1 MRIYVHDSEGKRV
14 VDADESATLV
24 DVTGAEAGVKIWAE
38 DAAEPLAA
46 DATVAAIA
54 AIGESDVAAVHL
66 GKGQITVTVTFGHET
81 KSESFGPG
89 TKIDKVLDWA
99 TGRDGFNIPA
109 GDRDDLVLRLTGST
123 EPLDPDTHI
132 GTLARKGDKLA
143 LDLVPGDKFAG

>member
-14 VDADESATLV
+14 VEADEAATLV

-46 DATVAAIA
+46 DATVATIA
-54 AIGESDVAAVHL
+54 ERDVAAVHL
-66 GKGQITVTVTFGHET
+66 GKALITVTVTFGHET

-99 TGRDGFNIPA
+99 TGRDGFNIPS
-109 GDRDDLVLRLTGST
+109 GDRDDLVLRLQGST

-132 GTLARKGDKLA
+132 GTLARKGDTLA

>member
-14 VDADESATLV
+14 VEADADATLAE
-24 DVTGAEAGVKIWAE
+24 VTGSEPGVKIWAE

-46 DATVAAIA
+46 DATVAALTDR
-54 AIGESDVAAVHL
+54 DVAAVHV
-66 GKGQITVTVTFGHET
+66 GKGQITVTVTFGPET

-99 TGRDGFNIPA
+99 TGRDGFDIPE
-109 GDRDDLVLRLTGST
+109 GDRDDLVLRLHAST
-123 EPLDPDTHI
+123 DPLDPDTHI
-132 GTLARKGDKLA
+132 GTLAGKGESLA

>member
-1 MRIYVHDSEGKRV
+1 MRIYVHDAEGKRV
-14 VDADESATLV
+14 VEADEAATLA

-46 DATVAAIA
+46 DATVAVL
-54 AIGESDVAAVHL
+54 SDRDVAAVHV
-66 GKGQITVTVTFGHET
+66 GKGQITVTVTFGHQT

-99 TGRDGFNIPA
+99 TGRDGLSIPT
-109 GDRDDLVLRLTGST
+109 GDRDDLVLRLKGST

-132 GTLARKGDKLA
+132 GTLAGKGDTLA
-143 LDLVPGDKFAG
+143 LDLLPGDKFAG

>member
-14 VDADESATLV
+14 VEADEAATLA
-24 DVTGAEAGVKIWAE
+24 DVAGAEAGAKIWAE

-54 AIGESDVAAVHL
+54 DHDVAAVHV
-66 GKGQITVTVTFGHET
+66 GKGQITATVTFGHET

-89 TKIDKVLDWA
+89 TKIEKVLDWA
-99 TGRDGFNIPA
+99 TGRDAFNIPA
-109 GDRDDLVLRLTGST
+109 GDRDDLVLRLQGST

-132 GTLARKGDKLA
+132 GTLAGKGDTLA